1 MRRFLEWTENLAAL
15 FLLAIALLT
24 ACNVVLRYAFA
35 IQIPDHFDFSKFLQA
50 IALFWGIAVTTYYG
64 THICVDIL
72 WEHLGGAG
80 RRLLDMLAT
89 LLTLMLLAPLAWMT
103 WVKVFTTG
111 TQQTSDLRLPVAP
124 FYAVAALGATAAAVL
139 AMKRIADLARGRV
152 AAPSTPSAGPG
163 DTHRE
168 P

>member
-24 ACNVVLRYAFA
+24 ACNVVLRYVFA
-35 IQIPDHFDFSKFLQA
+35 IQIPDHFDISKFLQA

-64 THICVDIL
+64 THICVDL
-72 WEHLGGAG
+72 AWEHLGNTG
-80 RRLLDMLAT
+80 RRRLDMLAT
-89 LLTLMLLAPLAWMT
+89 TVTLALLAPVAWMT
-103 WVKVFTTG
+103 WVKVFTSG

-139 AMKRIADLARGRV
+139 ALKRIADLARDRMSAPAPASAEPGEGR
-152 AAPSTPSAGPG
+152 P
-163 DTHRE
+163 
-168 P
+168 